1 GNSTKKSNFTQKR
14 SAETADTDLEW
25 PLLTRA
31 WIDRMKRA
39 GCLPKLSRVA
49 GVIRPATRS
58 LMFMWRWVRTM
69 TQFASS
75 SGRAA
80 NDLHRF
86 ILLASR
92 PNSNRFDPTNGSC
105 RSSGKLASSQKE
117 FLRRTWLVEDG
128 LTA

>member
-1 GNSTKKSNFTQKR
+1 M
-14 SAETADTDLEW
+14 ADPASVL

-39 GCLPKLSRVA
+39 PCLPKLSRVA
-49 GVIRPATRS
+49 GVIRPATRL
-58 LMFMWRWVRTM
+58 LMFMWRGVRTM
-69 TQFASS
+69 TQFANL

-105 RSSGKLASSQKE
+105 RSSGKLALSQKK
-117 FLRRTWLVEDG
+117 FLRRTWRVEDG

>member
-1 GNSTKKSNFTQKR
+1 M
-14 SAETADTDLEW
+14 ADPALVL
-25 PLLTRA
+25 PLLTPA
-31 WIDRMKRA
+31 WINRMKRA
-39 GCLPKLSRVA
+39 TRLPKLLRVA
-49 GVIRPATRS
+49 GVIRPATRL
-58 LMFMWRWVRTM
+58 LMFTWRWVRTM
-69 TQFASS
+69 TQFANS
-75 SGRAA
+75 SGRAM